1 VRNLLHQKLRV
12 SSRLTVACG
21 LIGWLILAGC
31 SGGGLQPVP
40 VRGTVQYKGHALT
53 NGLVAFVPVDPAQ
66 GTAARGVIGGD
77 GRFKLTTFEKGDGAF
92 PGEYNVT
99 VFSHEVAEDPYF
111 FGVMPSVIP
120 ERYNQATTSGLVQ
133 TVPGKATVVELQLE
147 E

>member
-1 VRNLLHQKLRV
+1 MHVDN
-12 SSRLTVACG
+12 RLTLACG
-21 LIGWLILAGC
+21 LVGWLILSGC
-31 SGGGLQPVP
+31 SEGGLHPVP
-40 VRGTVQYKGHALT
+40 VRGTVQYKGQALT

-133 TVPGKATVVELQLE
+133 TVPGKATVVELHLE